1 MGSIKKRRLMMAK
14 HPYNR
19 TVFQSL
25 ALITQ
30 FSITMLVPIALM
42 FAAGYWLDK
51 KLGTSFLAVVFFFV
65 GALAGFGNVY
75 RLARQIYHEKNR
87 EGH

>member
-1 MGSIKKRRLMMAK
+1 MAK

-42 FAAGYWLDK
+42 FAAGYWLDRR
-51 KLGTSFLAVVFFFV
+51 LGTSFLTVVFFFI

-75 RLARQIYHEKNR
+75 RLARQIYNKKNR

>member
-1 MGSIKKRRLMMAK
+1 MAK

-25 ALITQ
+25 TLITQ

-42 FAAGYWLDK
+42 FAAGYWLDR
-51 KLGTSFLAVVFFFV
+51 KLGTSFFTVVFFFV

-75 RLARQIYHEKNR
+75 RLARRIYHKKD
-87 EGH
+87 GHG

>member
-1 MGSIKKRRLMMAK
+1 MAK

-25 ALITQ
+25 TLITQ

-42 FAAGYWLDK
+42 FAAGYWLDGR
-51 KLGTSFLAVVFFFV
+51 LGTSFFTVVFFFV
-65 GALAGFGNVY
+65 GSAAGFRNVY
-75 RLARQIYHEKNR
+75 RLARRIYHKR
-87 EGH
+87 DGHG

>member
-1 MGSIKKRRLMMAK
+1 MAK

-30 FSITMLVPIALM
+30 FGITMLVPMALM
-42 FAAGYWLDK
+42 FAAGYWVDK
-51 KLGTSFLAVVFFFV
+51 RFGTSFFAVVLFFV
-65 GALAGFGNVY
+65 GALAGFTNVF
-75 RLARQIYHEKNR
+75 RLAQKIYRKKAGKDNR
-87 EGH
+87 